1 MNNNLNQKLYEA
13 CKNRNLQIIKKI
25 LGTPSL
31 SKEVDLGD
39 EDFRII
45 KDTLKTYNEEIIDY
59 IINLEQLKS
68 SDKVKEEINQEF
80 GDSCFKGKIE
90 NLKFFKE
97 NEKYA
102 DYIDLDFKSGWF
114 FRTAFKNYHKPV
126 VLYLIKDCG
135 LNADNKYVKITFF
148 NEVSSEKNKEMKIF
162 SMDIFNKVAL
172 FNKLEKDL
180 EEKNSNKK
188 NKI

>member
-1 MNNNLNQKLYEA
+1 MNNLNEKLYEA
-13 CKNRNLQIIKKI
+13 CKNCNIQIIKKI
-25 LGTPSL
+25 LESPSL
-31 SKEVDLGD
+31 SKNVDLGD
-39 EDFRII
+39 DDFKILKCAI
-45 KDTLKTYNEEIIDY
+45 KTYNQEIIDY
-59 IINLEQLKS
+59 IINLDEIKKT
-68 SDKVKEEINQEF
+68 DKVKEEINQEF
-80 GDSCFKGKIE
+80 GDSCFRGKIE

-102 DYIDLDFKSGWF
+102 HYIDLDFKSGWF

-135 LNADNKYVKITFF
+135 LKQDNKYVSITFF
-148 NEVSSEKNKEMKIF
+148 SEVSTDKNKEMKIF
-162 SMDIFNKVAL
+162 SIDIFNKVAL